1 MKIQRF
7 IAKDSR
13 QAMREVREA
22 MGGDAVILSSQ
33 RVAAGIEVVAAAD
46 YDEKLLQAR
55 IQDGSLSDVLP
66 SATKTQQ
73 APGARDG
80 DSFNEMRRE
89 LTQLRDLVENGLAK
103 QKVAPQ
109 QPAEKSTPAPP
120 APAVAARAEVADKN
134 VSTKASTSVSN
145 GVANGGLRTLLLQR
159 LMNLGLGRELS
170 MQLADAVPLVGDLA
184 DCWNTAMKRLS
195 AQLQEGGNQ
204 ILSNGGCA
212 ALVGPTGVGKTTS
225 VAKLAARFAMRHGR
239 QQVALIT
246 TDCYRIGG
254 QEQIY
259 TFGRILGVPV
269 RLATNRD
276 ELTKAIGEFAD
287 RRLVLIDTAGMS
299 QRDMEL
305 MKQFDT
311 LQGAAPDMQIYLTLS
326 ATSQLPILDEVVRKF
341 GVSNLAGAI
350 VTKVDES
357 ASLGPV
363 LSTLIRQ
370 RLPVAYLGNG
380 QRVPEDIQLA
390 RAAGMVKDAQ
400 QMMEAYGLDA
410 AEWQQPFNQ
419 GFNDVMGGQA
429 VNAGVA

>member
-7 IAKDSR
+7 KARDSR

-33 RVAAGIEVVAAAD
+33 RVDGGVEVVAATD
-46 YDEKLLQAR
+46 YDEQLLQAR
-55 IQDGSLSDVLP
+55 LNDGSLAGVMP
-66 SATKTQQ
+66 QPEP
-73 APGARDG
+73 APPVEPKQDG
-80 DSFNEMRRE
+80 YNEMRRE
-89 LTQLRDLVENGLAK
+89 LTQLRDMVEKGISPK
-103 QKVAPQ
+103 QQKSVAMPERS
-109 QPAEKSTPAPP
+109 PVKA
-120 APAVAARAEVADKN
+120 AARGSKN
-134 VSTKASTSVSN
+134 VTADLSAV
-145 GVANGGLRTLLLQR
+145 RMTLLNR
-159 LMNLGLGRELS
+159 LMGLGLGRELS
-170 MQLADAVPLVGDLA
+170 MQLADKAPLDSGVEN
-184 DCWNTAMKRLS
+184 CWSASMTRLS
-195 AQLQEGGNQ
+195 ARLQESGNQ
-204 ILSNGGCA
+204 IINNGGCV

-225 VAKLAARFAMRHGR
+225 VAKLAARFALKHGR

-276 ELTKAIGEFAD
+276 ELSEAIAEFAD
-287 RRLVLIDTAGMS
+287 RRLVMIDTAGMG

-305 MKQFDT
+305 MKQFKT

-341 GVSNLAGAI
+341 GVPNLAGAI
-350 VTKVDES
+350 VTKVDET

-363 LSTLIRQ
+363 LSALVRH
-370 RLPVAYLGNG
+370 RLPAAYVGNG

-390 RAAGMVKDAQ
+390 RAATMVKDAQ
-400 QMMEAYGLDA
+400 QLMETCDMDVG
-410 AEWQQPFNQ
+410 EWQQPFDQ
-419 GFNDVMGGQA
+419 GYNSHNNPVGGQA

>member
-7 IAKDSR
+7 KARDSR
-13 QAMREVREA
+13 QAMREVREV

-33 RVAAGIEVVAAAD
+33 RVSGGVEVVAATD

-55 IQDGSLSDVLP
+55 LNDGSLADVLP
-66 SATKTQQ
+66 RPEPAAQ
-73 APGARDG
+73 AQPKE
-80 DSFNEMRRE
+80 DSYNEMRRE
-89 LTQLRDLVENGLAK
+89 LTQLRDMVEKGIAPSQ
-103 QKVAPQ
+103 QK
-109 QPAEKSTPAPP
+109 PATAPAPES
-120 APAVAARAEVADKN
+120 APANLAAKGKKN
-134 VSTKASTSVSN
+134 ATTDMSAV
-145 GVANGGLRTLLLQR
+145 RTALLGR
-159 LMNLGLGRELS
+159 LMGLGLGRELS
-170 MQLADAVPLVGDLA
+170 MQLADKAPLDSGMEN
-184 DCWNTAMKRLS
+184 CWAASMKRLS
-195 AQLQEGGNQ
+195 ARLQESGNQ
-204 ILSNGGCA
+204 IINNGGCV

-225 VAKLAARFAMRHGR
+225 VAKLAARFALKHGR

-269 RLATNRD
+269 RLATSRE
-276 ELTKAIGEFAD
+276 ELSEAIAEFAD
-287 RRLVLIDTAGMS
+287 RRLVMIDTAGMG

-305 MKQFDT
+305 MQQFKT

-350 VTKVDES
+350 VTKVDET
-357 ASLGPV
+357 ASLGPI
-363 LSTLIRQ
+363 LSALVRH
-370 RLPVAYLGNG
+370 RLPAAYVGNG

-390 RAAGMVKDAQ
+390 RASGMVKDAQ
-400 QMMEAYGLDA
+400 QLMESYDMEAS
-410 AEWQQPFNQ
+410 EWQQPFDPSYN
-419 GFNDVMGGQA
+419 NHNNPVGGQA